1 MADLPV
7 PDAKRLFLL
16 RRQLGLDDE
25 QAYTFVQELQN
36 MAAANLIARI
46 EAKLDAQNAK
56 LDAQNAKLDSQ
67 RWVIGGGFA
76 LLGILIAAFRLLG

>member
-1 MADLPV
+1 
-7 PDAKRLFLL
+7 
-16 RRQLGLDDE
+16 
-25 QAYTFVQELQN
+25 

>member
-1 MADLPV
+1 ML
-7 PDAKRLFLL
+7 
-16 RRQLGLDDE
+16 
-25 QAYTFVQELQN
+25 
-36 MAAANLIARI
+36 AANLTARI